1 MSVLSGNRNFE
12 GRINPDVKMNYLA
25 SPAAGGRVRA
35 ARRAHGRRHRQ
46 RAAGHRGDG
55 QPVYLRDIW
64 PTDAEVQEV
73 IRQAIDDDMYARRY
87 ADVFA
92 GTRRQNLPTPTGST
106 FAWDA
111 DSTYVRKPPYFD
123 GMPPIR
129 RRSPT

>member
-1 MSVLSGNRNFE
+1 VNEPLGT
-12 GRINPDVKMNYLA
+12 GT
-25 SPAAGGRVRA
+25 
-35 ARRAHGRRHRQ
+35 
-46 RAAGHRGDG
+46 DG

-92 GTRRQNLPTPTGST
+92 GDQTWQNLPTPTGST

-111 DSTYVRKPPYFD
+111 DSTYVRKPPYFE
-123 GMPPIR
+123 GMQPVPAPVTDVTVHA
-129 RRSPT
+129 SLPNSATP

>member
-1 MSVLSGNRNFE
+1 MWTSRTSRWAPGT
-12 GRINPDVKMNYLA
+12 
-25 SPAAGGRVRA
+25 
-35 ARRAHGRRHRQ
+35 
-46 RAAGHRGDG
+46 DG

-92 GTRRQNLPTPTGST
+92 GDSTWQNLPTPTGAT

-111 DSTYVRKPPYFD
+111 DSTYVRKPPYFE
-123 GMPPIR
+123 GMQPRAR
-129 RRSPT
+129 RRWQMSTVPECLQSSGTR